1 MPLASKGVRFGVA
14 GIPHSC
20 PEDSSLRAVDCLASL
35 GLEAL
40 ELEFVHG
47 LKLSPETAGQIKIK
61 SSQQGVKL
69 SAHAPYFINL
79 NSEDQ
84 GQRMRS
90 QELLLN
96 SLRLAAAAGASDLVF
111 HAGYYG
117 HQTPEETYSQVKNG
131 LKEILSISRLE
142 RIPVKLRIETMG
154 KRQQFGS
161 LDEVLSLCR
170 ELDGLFPCLDFA
182 HIFAR
187 EGKINSYR
195 DFYQVFKKVERKL
208 GRRALASA
216 HIHISGVIFNQ
227 RGEIKHINLDESEFR
242 YDVWLQ
248 AIIEIDLKGTIIVES
263 PSLETDALR
272 LKNIYYNLKKKGN
285 SPEISRADH
294 DFLDTE

>member
-1 MPLASKGVRFGVA
+1 MIPASNGVRFGVA

-20 PEDSSLRAVDCLASL
+20 PEDSSLQAVDWVASL

-47 LKLSPETAGQIKIK
+47 LKLGPETARQIKIK

-79 NSEDQ
+79 NAGDQ
-84 GQRMRS
+84 GQRIRS

-117 HQTPEETYSQVKNG
+117 HQTPEETYSQVKNS

-142 RIPVKLRIETMG
+142 KIPVRLRIETMG
-154 KRQQFGS
+154 KRQQFGT
-161 LDEVLSLCR
+161 LDEVLALCR
-170 ELDGLFPCLDFA
+170 ELEGLSPCLDFA
-182 HIFAR
+182 HILAR

-195 DFYQVFKKVERKL
+195 DFYQVLKKVERKL

-242 YDVWLQ
+242 YDEWLQ

-263 PSLETDALR
+263 PSLEADALR
-272 LKNIYYNLKKKGN
+272 LKSLYYNLKDKGT
-285 SPEISRADH
+285 SPERSRTNH
-294 DFLDTE
+294 DFLDTD